1 MGPSRW
7 RVDAMSGFEIA
18 GRPVGPGHPVYIVA
32 EMSGNHNRD
41 YGTAERIVRAAR
53 DCGADAVKLQTYTA
67 DTITIDCDSGLFRV
81 GSGNLWSGRTLY
93 DLYQEAHTPWEW
105 QPRLKTLAEG
115 MGIHCFST
123 PFDASAADFMEMMEV
138 PAYKIASCELV
149 DLPLIEYV
157 ARKGKPVILS
167 TGMAGR
173 EEIADALNA
182 VRNAGMP
189 HVALLKCTTAYPS
202 PPDEMNLLTIR
213 RMAEDF
219 GVPVGLSDHSLGIEI
234 PVAAVAVG
242 ACIIE
247 KHLVLDRSAGGPD
260 HAFSLEPHE
269 FRAMVDAVRTVE
281 KALGR
286 VRYGPGESEVA
297 SLAYRRSLFVVRDVK
312 KGEDFTPENVRS
324 IRPGHGLPPK
334 YLPDV
339 LGRRAARDIERGTPL
354 GWEMIL

>member
-1 MGPSRW
+1 MN
-7 RVDAMSGFEIA
+7 IA
-18 GRPVGPGHPVYIVA
+18 GRNIGPGHPVYIIA
-32 EMSGNHNRD
+32 EMSGNHNGD
-41 YGTAERIVRAAR
+41 YHTAEKIVRAAK
-53 DCGADAVKLQTYTA
+53 DSGADAVKLQTYTA

-93 DLYQEAHTPWEW
+93 DLYQEAYTPWEW
-105 QPRLKTLAEG
+105 QPRLKALAEELG
-115 MGIHCFST
+115 MHCFSS
-123 PFDASAADFMEMMEV
+123 PFDASAADFLEQVDV
-138 PAYKIASCELV
+138 PAFKIASCELV

-157 ARKGKPVILS
+157 ARKGKPMILS

-202 PPDEMNLLTIR
+202 PPEEMNLLTIR
-213 RMAEDF
+213 QMAEDF

-247 KHLVLDRSAGGPD
+247 KHLVLDRSSGGPD

-269 FRAMVDAVRTVE
+269 FKAMVDAVRTVE

-286 VRYGPGESEVA
+286 VQYGPGDQEEA
-297 SLAYRRSLFVVRDVK
+297 SLAYRRSLFVVHDVK
-312 KGEDFTPENVRS
+312 KGEVFTPENVRS

-339 LGRRAARDIERGTPL
+339 LGKKAAKDLTRGTPL
-354 GWEMIL
+354 CWEMIR